1 MIQSGNMLTPEDGY
15 VLSNADVYSDRV
27 YLSVL
32 DSEDNWQESAV
43 TEDILKVPGLYLD
56 FAPGIAYK
64 AGDKV
69 LYEGALYKILQ
80 DHISQA
86 DWAPDAAPSLWAKVL
101 IPDPETIP
109 EWEQPES
116 TNPYMTGDRVTH
128 NGKTWTSI
136 VDNNIW
142 EPGVYGWEETEN

>member
-1 MIQSGNMLTPEDGY
+1 MTLIELAHKLRLIIEQAAQS
-15 VLSNADVYSDRV
+15 
-27 YLSVL
+27 L
-32 DSEDNWQESAV
+32 DDTTALDAV
-43 TEDILKVPGLYLD
+43 TLFPAWKSGTAYLD
-56 FAPGIAYK
+56 GQRIRYN
-64 AGDKV
+64 GV
-69 LYEGALYKILQ
+69 LYRCLT

-86 DWAPDAAPSLWAKVL
+86 DWTPDAAPSLWAKVL

-116 TNPYMTGDRVTH
+116 TNPYMKGDRVTH
-128 NGKTWTSI
+128 NGKTWVSI